1 MNPSFLQ
8 QKRGRAHSAAFTL
21 IELLVVI
28 SIIAILAGLA
38 FPAVSNALGQGKK
51 TQARNDVQQIVAAI
65 KAYQA
70 EYNRLPSETSSNDNS
85 AEQNLSEEEFG
96 RLMQALVGKDTT
108 LNPRGIVFI
117 EPKVTRNKKGGMD
130 SQSYIYY
137 DPWGN
142 AYVVKLD
149 TSYDSKI
156 NYYNPGG
163 ASEPNVYGSAV
174 AVSPGPNGKIEDPY
188 STSSDDITSF
198 K

>member
-1 MNPSFLQ
+1 MNPSSQQ
-8 QKRGRAHSAAFTL
+8 QKRGRARSAAFTL

-28 SIIAILAGLA
+28 SIIAVLAGLA

-85 AEQNLSEEEFG
+85 AEQNLGDEEFAKV
-96 RLMQALVGKDTT
+96 MQALVGKDTT

-130 SQSYIYY
+130 SESYIYY
-137 DPWGN
+137 DPWGKS
-142 AYVVKLD
+142 YVVKLD

-163 ASEPNVYGSAV
+163 SGEPNVYGSAV
-174 AVSPGPNGKIEDPY
+174 AVSAGPNGKLEDPY
-188 STSSDDITSF
+188 ASGTDDITSF